1 MWSLGDWSEDYSID
15 SGDISCGPPTTLWW
29 CGRFTYLQLWCCP
42 TKCIYIYIYDS
53 ICIYDILSVI
63 KFMYE
68 PCSCFFSGY
77 HVKLVRDNAGPA
89 FGSYH
94 DPLFVWNP
102 GQILSPVRH
111 CCRMEDLASFR
122 LDFAGIATWPM
133 PRGEAWPMDKWWLNQ
148 ENMVI
153 EHEHYTNR
161 NEGGRM
167 EGWSRWMRRI

>member
-1 MWSLGDWSEDYSID
+1 MITWGLIRGLFHRQRGHFVRAPDDVMMVWS
-15 SGDISCGPPTTLWW
+15 
-29 CGRFTYLQLWCCP
+29 FYLPAALMLSN
-42 TKCIYIYIYDS
+42 KMHIYIYDS